1 MSLWKRILDT
11 LIDPNL
17 IVLLLSL
24 GVLGITIEILHPGL
38 IFPGTFG
45 AISLIT
51 AMFGLQVLPVSWSGV
66 LLMVLAAGFFV
77 ADLYLPTHGA
87 LTLAGLASFTVGALM
102 LFDPA
107 GSAYSTSVW
116 VVLAI
121 AGTIAVLFAFVIT
134 KVVQARRAKPQTGIE
149 ELRGEIG
156 VVRRQ
161 LDPEGVVFVHGEL
174 WRARSTNG
182 PIAMGE
188 QVRVERVGDDLRLD
202 VVPA

>member
-1 MSLWKRILDT
+1 
-11 LIDPNL
+11 
-17 IVLLLSL
+17 
-24 GVLGITIEILHPGL
+24 
-38 IFPGTFG
+38 
-45 AISLIT
+45 
-51 AMFGLQVLPVSWSGV
+51 
-66 LLMVLAAGFFV
+66 
-77 ADLYLPTHGA
+77 
-87 LTLAGLASFTVGALM
+87 M

-107 GSAYSTSVW
+107 GSAYSTSLW

-156 VVRRQ
+156 VVRRS

-182 PIAMGE
+182 PIAHGRARSRRAHR
-188 QVRVERVGDDLRLD
+188 QRPAAGRRTG
-202 VVPA
+202 VVFSS